1 MTDTHTVATTAP
13 VTSPDVKRESIALHE
28 LIAAP
33 GGEHTDIH
41 TAVGIRY
48 TDKASKSVFEYM
60 IPGAQA
66 GSPLTMLAL
75 FGAKTKATNETSRVR
90 NGTGGDTTAQMEA
103 LDEVFESITNG
114 VWREKAEGGGGTRT
128 NKELLAQVLVEMLG
142 ERAKGD
148 VAHYVAKFDDGD
160 EGLKYMRLVLKSD
173 AGEAYRKRVGK
184 AVPALDT
191 LA

>member
-1 MTDTHTVATTAP
+1 MTAA
-13 VTSPDVKRESIALHE
+13 E
-28 LIAAP
+28 L
-33 GGEHTDIH
+33 
-41 TAVGIRY
+41 
-48 TDKASKSVFEYM
+48 
-60 IPGAQA
+60 
-66 GSPLTMLAL
+66 
-75 FGAKTKATNETSRVR
+75 
-90 NGTGGDTTAQMEA
+90 
-103 LDEVFESITNG
+103 FESITNG

-142 ERAKGD
+142 EKANPGCA
-148 VAHYVAKFDDGD
+148 AHYVARFENGD